1 MPYRT
6 IKYYFGRLNLIA
18 VFDDK
23 REFLFKALKTNRVQ
37 QYRGYN
43 WGFFDIVELESELGN
58 FFHGYLVKYKPEFS
72 EEVANPDTHS
82 LEDQE
87 IDNFVMAKSRF
98 FLHIK
103 SGIITYHPVGNIISR
118 QTFVE
123 RFCKLFE
130 YSLDNMFVNAE
141 IQSIEEDYTIFEVIR
156 SFKKI
161 KRVHIYLHPSNPS
174 NRDRWKRTDER
185 LKNLGASSYYE
196 RYEVDEEIGS
206 LNVIEDEEI
215 NSKIA
220 MADDGYGKVDITG
233 EIDGELQTVSTSDNP
248 IATQAP
254 NDEVEARNVLERL
267 FIKLKDIFD
276 RFINEN

>member
-1 MPYRT
+1 LPERT

-23 REFLFKALKTNRVQ
+23 REFLFKALKTNRVL

-58 FFHGYLVKYKPEFS
+58 LFHGFLVKYKPEFS
-72 EEVANPDTHS
+72 EEVANPNTHS

-87 IDNFVMAKSRF
+87 IDNFVVAKARF

-130 YSLDNMFVNAE
+130 FSLDNMFVNAE
-141 IQSIEEDYTIFEVIR
+141 IQSIEEDYKIFEVIR

-196 RYEVDEEIGS
+196 NYEADEEIGS
-206 LNVIEDEEI
+206 LNVVEDEEI
-215 NSKIA
+215 NSKIS
-220 MADDGYGKVDITG
+220 MADDGYGKADVTG
-233 EIDGELQTVSTSDNP
+233 EVDGELTTVSTSDNP
-248 IATQAP
+248 ITTQAP
-254 NDEVEARNVLERL
+254 NDEFEARNVLDKL
-267 FIKLKDIFD
+267 VIKLKDIFD